1 LGDALKSYAGSGGA
15 PMASSASGRGASVST
30 ASQAG
35 PMGVAAGMVA
45 GLSDA
50 LERYELEL
58 ASRRAASEALGVVPA
73 DRLGAVDR
81 KRDEG
86 LLGMAP
92 GAVGGAD

>member
-1 LGDALKSYAGSGGA
+1 
-15 PMASSASGRGASVST
+15 
-30 ASQAG
+30 
-35 PMGVAAGMVA
+35 MVA

-50 LERYELEL
+50 LQRYELEL
-58 ASRRAASEALGVVPA
+58 ASRKAASEALGVVPA

-92 GAVGGAD
+92 GSVGGAD